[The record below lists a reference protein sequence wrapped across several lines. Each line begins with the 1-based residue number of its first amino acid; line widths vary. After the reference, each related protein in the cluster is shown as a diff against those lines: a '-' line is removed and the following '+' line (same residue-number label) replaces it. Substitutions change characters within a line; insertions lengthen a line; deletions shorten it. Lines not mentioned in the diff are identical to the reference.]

1 MTRNHEVIQI
11 IMTACNK
18 HLAHF
23 DRSHHQN
30 EYLMMNIDAAI
41 FQQLTKFGIGC
52 CIRDDHGTFIS
63 AKTTHFEGLPEPRE
77 AEANG
82 SSSWITLGSRTW
94 SPTEYVST

>member
-1 MTRNHEVIQI
+1 
-11 IMTACNK
+11 MTACNK